1 MLDLWLIRIFSN
13 DRVKEALGL
22 VREFVARY
30 PPALV
35 RMSSPRSPM
44 RSTRT
49 ALVLPPTLGRPIV
62 RLSSV
67 VGVPDDTVPPLFT
80 FGDIE
85 LLHHR
90 LVAKGRGHEKD
101 IAFLMWMCK
110 SYLGNLRMRM
120 EKSIRSKPEIA
131 HVDKVER
138 ARVEQESALHE
149 QEQQYL
155 EADSL
160 ISCTERFVL

>member
-1 MLDLWLIRIFSN
+1 MDLYSN
-13 DRVKEALGL
+13 EHLKEALAL
-22 VREFVARY
+22 VQEFVARY
-30 PPALV
+30 PPSGV
-35 RMSSPRSPM
+35 RAPTPRVPM

-67 VGVPDDTVPPLFT
+67 VGVPDDAVPPLFT

-120 EKSIRSKPEIA
+120 EKAIRSKPEIA
-131 HVDKVER
+131 HVDKIER

-149 QEQQYL
+149 QEQQHL

-160 ISCTERFVL
+160 ASHTERFVL